1 MHKLAIVGLT
11 LAFAVLATAADTQHH
26 KTFAHHTVH
35 YSAFNSS
42 FVLPEI
48 ASAYNIVRGKD
59 RGLVNIA
66 LIEEGRTGGL
76 PAKVEGTYANMLA
89 QKWTLDFVEVREEN
103 AVYFLAPFKFENE
116 DSLTFKIKVTPT
128 KVTPSTDTQAAS
140 PDAIEQTAYEL
151 SFQRKFYH
159 DK

>member
-1 MHKLAIVGLT
+1 MTRLGVLSVT
-11 LAFAVLATAADTQHH
+11 LAFAALALAADTQHQ

-42 FVLPEI
+42 FVLPEV
-48 ASAYNIVRGKD
+48 ASAYNIARGKD

-66 LIEEGRTGGL
+66 LLEEGRTGGL
-76 PAKVEGTYANMLA
+76 PARVEGTYANMLA
-89 QKWTLDFVEVREEN
+89 QTWSLEFVEVIEEGV
-103 AVYFLAPFKFENE
+103 VYYLAPFKFENE
-116 DSLTFKIKVTPT
+116 DSLTFKIKVTPA
-128 KVTPSTDTQAAS
+128 SDTQTVSPAATGQ
-140 PDAIEQTAYEL
+140 AVYEL

>member
-1 MHKLAIVGLT
+1 MTKLAILGLT

-48 ASAYNIVRGKD
+48 ASAYNIARGKD
-59 RGLVNIA
+59 RGLVNVA
-66 LIEEGRTGGL
+66 LVEEGRTGGR
-76 PAKVEGTYANMLA
+76 PARVEGTYANMLA
-89 QKWTLDFVEVREEN
+89 QKWTLQFVEIREEN
-103 AVYFLAPFKFENE
+103 AVYYLAPFKFENE
-116 DSLTFKIKVTPT
+116 DSLTFKIKVTPA
-128 KVTPSTDTQAAS
+128 SDTQTVSPAATGQ
-140 PDAIEQTAYEL
+140 AVYEL

>member
-1 MHKLAIVGLT
+1 MTKLAILGLT
-11 LAFAVLATAADTQHH
+11 LACAALAMAADTQHH

-48 ASAYNIVRGKD
+48 ASAYNITRGKD
-59 RGLVNIA
+59 RGLVNVA
-66 LIEEGRTGGL
+66 LIEEGRSGGL

-89 QKWTLDFVEVREEN
+89 QQRTLEFVEVREEN
-103 AVYFLAPFKFENE
+103 AVYYLAPFKFENE
-116 DSLTFKIKVTPT
+116 DSLTFKIKVTPAT
-128 KVTPSTDTQAAS
+128 ETQAINPA
-140 PDAIEQTAYEL
+140 PAGQPPYEL
-151 SFQRKFYH
+151 SFQRKFYR

>member
-1 MHKLAIVGLT
+1 MSKLGILGIT
-11 LAFAVLATAADTQHH
+11 LVFAALALAADTQHQ

-48 ASAYNIVRGKD
+48 ASAYNIARGKD

-66 LIEEGRTGGL
+66 LVEEGRTGGR
-76 PAKVEGTYANMLA
+76 PARVEGTYANMLA
-89 QKWTLDFVEVREEN
+89 QKWTLQFVEVREEN
-103 AVYFLAPFKFENE
+103 AVYYLAPFKFENE
-116 DSLTFKIKVTPT
+116 DSLTFKIKVTPA
-128 KVTPSTDTQAAS
+128 TDAQGVS
-140 PDAIEQTAYEL
+140 PDAAAQAAYEL

>member
-1 MHKLAIVGLT
+1 MTKLAILGLT

-48 ASAYNIVRGKD
+48 ASAYNIARGKD

-66 LIEEGRTGGL
+66 LIEEGRSGGR
-76 PAKVEGTYANMLA
+76 PARVEGTYANMLA
-89 QKWTLDFVEVREEN
+89 QKWTLEFVEVREEN
-103 AVYFLAPFKFENE
+103 AVYYLAPFKFENE
-116 DSLTFKIKVTPT
+116 DSLTFKIRVTPM
-128 KVTPSTDTQAAS
+128 TDTQTAS
-140 PDAIEQTAYEL
+140 PAATEQTPYEL